1 MKDGVFVTKTKGR
14 RSIILVLSAIAV
26 FCVSVAIVVLISIDS
41 NAKEIQLEALSN
53 QLQELR
59 QDNQEMDYLIN
70 HADEAELYEHL
81 ARDSGYSYPDEKV
94 FYDVTPG
101 N

>member
-26 FCVSVAIVVLISIDS
+26 FCISVAIVVLISIDT
-41 NAKEIQLEALSN
+41 NAKGIQLEALNN

-59 QDNQEMDYLIN
+59 QENQEMDYLIN

-81 ARDSGYSYPDEKV
+81 ARDRGYSYPDEKV